1 MESGQIL
8 QNRFEDNINNM
19 KIDSERKHNL
29 KHSTKIQNFIFS
41 KRNIN
46 SSFFNKNINNIEND
60 KNEYAFNS
68 DLINNNISQV
78 IYLFEK
84 IHQDNSIS
92 LTKNQINEIK
102 KVLLDY
108 LTKIRKELSKD
119 NISIIQATNIFNTD
133 KTKIFCEL
141 LINPINDTYDPFIY
155 LESIWIINNLMFL
168 VAKFKELILFDI
180 TDITKYLIQFL
191 INIYKNQKDDGVK
204 YTLEEKVLRI
214 FGNLLYINNNILNL
228 FIDYSIIPFIIESLN
243 SPIPSFRIS
252 CLWIINKMLLTI
264 KKNGN
269 NEIISLFTTKTA
281 LSNYKFILSRIKNQ
295 NSIDEISE
303 LFWIF
308 NELVKYDSS
317 IIISI
322 FFYDINKKQNNNL
335 SNLNEEYII
344 NTFQFIVDNCFIN
357 KILQPSFRLISNLL
371 IICYK
376 DIKNEYLLSKLVQ
389 ILFEKQTF
397 FRYINELIYS
407 QKNTFDISFTIDIL
421 LLIFNLV
428 SFSPINSRA
437 YFKNGIINLINN
449 KEYLNNQD
457 IQQMLLFIYY
467 KMMKNNSFYF
477 ESNDEIVI
485 KSCLNLIQI
494 FKDNNN
500 ILYILIDLFYFYL
513 KASNINIGEN
523 IENELNILINTK
535 ENNPNNNLIFILM
548 KLSNLIQMKFINS
561 KVMNYI

>member
-119 NISIIQATNIFNTD
+119 NISIIQAKNIFNTD
-133 KTKIFCEL
+133 NTKIFCEL
-141 LINPINDTYDPFIY
+141 LINPMNDTYDPFIY

-535 ENNPNNNLIFILM
+535 ENNHNNNLIFILM
-548 KLSNLIQMKFINS
+548 ELSNLIKMKFNS
-561 KVMNYI
+561 I

>member
-60 KNEYAFNS
+60 INEYAFNS

-119 NISIIQATNIFNTD
+119 NISIIQAKNIFNTD

-317 IIISI
+317 KIISI

-344 NTFQFIVDNCFIN
+344 NTFQFIVDNCFID
-357 KILQPSFRLISNLL
+357 KILQPSFRLISNIL

-535 ENNPNNNLIFILM
+535 ENNHNNNLIFILM
-548 KLSNLIQMKFINS
+548 ELSNLIKMKFNS
-561 KVMNYI
+561 I

>member
-60 KNEYAFNS
+60 INEYAFNS

-92 LTKNQINEIK
+92 LAKNQINEIK

-119 NISIIQATNIFNTD
+119 NISIIQAKNIFNTD

-141 LINPINDTYDPFIY
+141 LINPMNDTYDPFIY

-535 ENNPNNNLIFILM
+535 ENNHNNNLIFILM
-548 KLSNLIQMKFINS
+548 ELSNLIKMKFNS
-561 KVMNYI
+561 I

>member
-60 KNEYAFNS
+60 INEYSLNS

-119 NISIIQATNIFNTD
+119 NISIIQAKNIFNTD
-133 KTKIFCEL
+133 NTKIFCEL
-141 LINPINDTYDPFIY
+141 LINPMNDTYDPFIY

-295 NSIDEISE
+295 NSIDEIS
-303 LFWIF
+303 
-308 NELVKYDSS
+308 
-317 IIISI
+317 
-322 FFYDINKKQNNNL
+322 
-335 SNLNEEYII
+335 
-344 NTFQFIVDNCFIN
+344 
-357 KILQPSFRLISNLL
+357 
-371 IICYK
+371 
-376 DIKNEYLLSKLVQ
+376 
-389 ILFEKQTF
+389 
-397 FRYINELIYS
+397 
-407 QKNTFDISFTIDIL
+407 
-421 LLIFNLV
+421 
-428 SFSPINSRA
+428 
-437 YFKNGIINLINN
+437 
-449 KEYLNNQD
+449 
-457 IQQMLLFIYY
+457 
-467 KMMKNNSFYF
+467 
-477 ESNDEIVI
+477 
-485 KSCLNLIQI
+485 
-494 FKDNNN
+494 
-500 ILYILIDLFYFYL
+500 
-513 KASNINIGEN
+513 
-523 IENELNILINTK
+523 
-535 ENNPNNNLIFILM
+535 
-548 KLSNLIQMKFINS
+548 
-561 KVMNYI
+561 

>member
-60 KNEYAFNS
+60 INEYSFNS

-119 NISIIQATNIFNTD
+119 NISIIQAKNIFNTD

-141 LINPINDTYDPFIY
+141 LINPMNDTYDPFIY

-548 KLSNLIQMKFINS
+548 KLSNLIQMKFNS
-561 KVMNYI
+561 I

>member
-1 MESGQIL
+1 M
-8 QNRFEDNINNM
+8 
-19 KIDSERKHNL
+19 
-29 KHSTKIQNFIFS
+29 
-41 KRNIN
+41 
-46 SSFFNKNINNIEND
+46 
-60 KNEYAFNS
+60 
-68 DLINNNISQV
+68 
-78 IYLFEK
+78 
-84 IHQDNSIS
+84 
-92 LTKNQINEIK
+92 
-102 KVLLDY
+102 
-108 LTKIRKELSKD
+108 
-119 NISIIQATNIFNTD
+119 
-133 KTKIFCEL
+133 
-141 LINPINDTYDPFIY
+141 
-155 LESIWIINNLMFL
+155 
-168 VAKFKELILFDI
+168 
-180 TDITKYLIQFL
+180 
-191 INIYKNQKDDGVK
+191 
-204 YTLEEKVLRI
+204 
-214 FGNLLYINNNILNL
+214 
-228 FIDYSIIPFIIESLN
+228 
-243 SPIPSFRIS
+243 
-252 CLWIINKMLLTI
+252 
-264 KKNGN
+264 
-269 NEIISLFTTKTA
+269 
-281 LSNYKFILSRIKNQ
+281 
-295 NSIDEISE
+295 
-303 LFWIF
+303 
-308 NELVKYDSS
+308 
-317 IIISI
+317 
-322 FFYDINKKQNNNL
+322 
-335 SNLNEEYII
+335 NEEYII

-357 KILQPSFRLISNLL
+357 KILQPSFRLISNIL

-397 FRYINELIYS
+397 FRYINELMYS

-500 ILYILIDLFYFYL
+500 ILYILIDLFYVYL

-548 KLSNLIQMKFINS
+548 
-561 KVMNYI
+561 

>member
-119 NISIIQATNIFNTD
+119 NISIIQAKNIFNTD

-141 LINPINDTYDPFIY
+141 LINPMNDTYDPFIY

-449 KEYLNNQD
+449 KEYQNNPD
-457 IQQMLLFIYY
+457 ILQMLLFIYY

-535 ENNPNNNLIFILM
+535 ENNHNNNLIFILM
-548 KLSNLIQMKFINS
+548 ELSNLIKMKFNS
-561 KVMNYI
+561 I

>member
-119 NISIIQATNIFNTD
+119 NISIIQAKNIFNTD

-535 ENNPNNNLIFILM
+535 ENNHNNNLIFILIE
-548 KLSNLIQMKFINS
+548 LSNLIKMKFNS
-561 KVMNYI
+561 I

>member
-60 KNEYAFNS
+60 INEYSFNS

-119 NISIIQATNIFNTD
+119 NISIIQAKNIFNTD

-548 KLSNLIQMKFINS
+548 KLSNLIQMKFNS
-561 KVMNYI
+561 I

>member
-1 MESGQIL
+1 MEGGQIFK
-8 QNRFEDNINNM
+8 NRFEDNINEM
-19 KIDSERKHNL
+19 KIDFEKNHNL
-29 KHSTKIQNFIFS
+29 KHSKKIQNFIFS

-46 SSFFNKNINNIEND
+46 SSFFNKNILTVENNQIED
-60 KNEYAFNS
+60 IFNT

-78 IYLFEK
+78 IGLFEK

-92 LTKNQINEIK
+92 LNKIQINEIK
-102 KVLLDY
+102 NFLLNY
-108 LTKIRKELSKD
+108 LTQIRKELSKE
-119 NISIIQATNIFNTD
+119 NISIIQAKNIFDNG
-133 KTKIFCEL
+133 KVKIFSEL
-141 LINPINDTYDPFIY
+141 LINPINDTSDPFIY

-168 VAKFKELILFDI
+168 VAKFKDLILFDI
-180 TDITKYLIQFL
+180 SDLTEHLIQFL

-204 YTLEEKVLRI
+204 YTLEEKIVRI
-214 FGNLLYINNNILNL
+214 FGNLLYINSDIVKL

-252 CLWIINKMLLTI
+252 CLWLLNKILLTI

-269 NEIISLFTTKTA
+269 NDIISLFTTKVA
-281 LSNYKFILSRIKNQ
+281 ISNYKFILSRNKSQ

-322 FFYDINKKQNNNL
+322 FFCDFNNSL
-335 SNLNEEYII
+335 NLNEEYII

-376 DIKNEYLLSKLVQ
+376 DIKNENLLSKMVQ
-389 ILFEKQTF
+389 ILFEKQPF
-397 FRYINELIYS
+397 FRYINELMYS
-407 QKNTFDISFTIDIL
+407 QKNKFDISFTKDLL

-428 SFSPINSRA
+428 SISPINSRA
-437 YFKNGIINLINN
+437 YFKNGIINLIHNKDYQNN
-449 KEYLNNQD
+449 YD

-485 KSCLNLIQI
+485 KSCLDLLKI
-494 FKDNNN
+494 FKDNND
-500 ILYILIDLFYFYL
+500 ILCILIDLFYFYL

-523 IENELNILINTK
+523 IEKELNILINTK
-535 ENNPNNNLIFILM
+535 GNITSNNYILILVE
-548 KLSNLIQMKFINS
+548 LSNLIQMKFNS
-561 KVMNYI
+561 M

>member
-60 KNEYAFNS
+60 INEYSFNS

-119 NISIIQATNIFNTD
+119 NISIIQAKNIFNTD

-141 LINPINDTYDPFIY
+141 LINPMNDTYDPFIY

-535 ENNPNNNLIFILM
+535 ENNHNNNLIFILM
-548 KLSNLIQMKFINS
+548 ELSNLIKMKFNS
-561 KVMNYI
+561 I

>member
-60 KNEYAFNS
+60 INEYSFNS

-119 NISIIQATNIFNTD
+119 NISIIQAKNIFNTD
-133 KTKIFCEL
+133 NTKIFCEL
-141 LINPINDTYDPFIY
+141 LINPMNDTYDPFIY

-548 KLSNLIQMKFINS
+548 KLSNLIQMKFNS
-561 KVMNYI
+561 I

>member
-60 KNEYAFNS
+60 INEYSFNS

-119 NISIIQATNIFNTD
+119 NISIIQAKNIFNTD

-141 LINPINDTYDPFIY
+141 LINPMNDTYDPFIY

-281 LSNYKFILSRIKNQ
+281 TSNYKFILSRIKNQ

-535 ENNPNNNLIFILM
+535 ENNHNNNLIFILM
-548 KLSNLIQMKFINS
+548 ELSNLIKMKFNS
-561 KVMNYI
+561 I

>member
-119 NISIIQATNIFNTD
+119 NISIIQAKNIFNTD

-141 LINPINDTYDPFIY
+141 LINPMNDTYDPFIY

-281 LSNYKFILSRIKNQ
+281 TSNYKFILSRIKNQ

-535 ENNPNNNLIFILM
+535 ENNHNNNLIFILM
-548 KLSNLIQMKFINS
+548 ELSNLIKMKFNS
-561 KVMNYI
+561 I

>member
-1 MESGQIL
+1 MI
-8 QNRFEDNINNM
+8 
-19 KIDSERKHNL
+19 
-29 KHSTKIQNFIFS
+29 IQ
-41 KRNIN
+41 
-46 SSFFNKNINNIEND
+46 
-60 KNEYAFNS
+60 
-68 DLINNNISQV
+68 
-78 IYLFEK
+78 LF
-84 IHQDNSIS
+84 
-92 LTKNQINEIK
+92 
-102 KVLLDY
+102 
-108 LTKIRKELSKD
+108 LSKT
-119 NISIIQATNIFNTD
+119 AT
-133 KTKIFCEL
+133 
-141 LINPINDTYDPFIY
+141 
-155 LESIWIINNLMFL
+155 
-168 VAKFKELILFDI
+168 
-180 TDITKYLIQFL
+180 
-191 INIYKNQKDDGVK
+191 
-204 YTLEEKVLRI
+204 
-214 FGNLLYINNNILNL
+214 
-228 FIDYSIIPFIIESLN
+228 
-243 SPIPSFRIS
+243 
-252 CLWIINKMLLTI
+252 
-264 KKNGN
+264 
-269 NEIISLFTTKTA
+269 
-281 LSNYKFILSRIKNQ
+281 SNYKFILSRIKNQ

-535 ENNPNNNLIFILM
+535 ENNHNNNLIFILM
-548 KLSNLIQMKFINS
+548 ELSNLIKMKFNLF
-561 KVMNYI
+561 

>member
-119 NISIIQATNIFNTD
+119 NISIIQAKNIFNTD

-317 IIISI
+317 KIISI

-548 KLSNLIQMKFINS
+548 KLSNLIQMKFNS
-561 KVMNYI
+561 I

>member
-60 KNEYAFNS
+60 INEYSFNS

-119 NISIIQATNIFNTD
+119 NISIIQAKNIFNTD
-133 KTKIFCEL
+133 KIKIFCEL
-141 LINPINDTYDPFIY
+141 LINPMNDTYDPFIY

-214 FGNLLYINNNILNL
+214 FGNLLYIKNNILNL

-535 ENNPNNNLIFILM
+535 ENNHNNNLIFILM
-548 KLSNLIQMKFINS
+548 ELSNLIKMKFNS
-561 KVMNYI
+561 I

>member
-60 KNEYAFNS
+60 INEYAFNS

-119 NISIIQATNIFNTD
+119 NISIIQAKNIFNTD

-535 ENNPNNNLIFILM
+535 ENKPNNNLIFILM
-548 KLSNLIQMKFINS
+548 KLSNLIQMKFNS
-561 KVMNYI
+561 I

>member
-1 MESGQIL
+1 
-8 QNRFEDNINNM
+8 
-19 KIDSERKHNL
+19 
-29 KHSTKIQNFIFS
+29 
-41 KRNIN
+41 
-46 SSFFNKNINNIEND
+46 
-60 KNEYAFNS
+60 
-68 DLINNNISQV
+68 V

-119 NISIIQATNIFNTD
+119 NISIIQAKNIFNTD

-317 IIISI
+317 KIISI

-500 ILYILIDLFYFYL
+500 ILFILIDLFYFYL

-535 ENNPNNNLIFILM
+535 ENNHNNNLIFILM
-548 KLSNLIQMKFINS
+548 ELSNLIKMKFNS
-561 KVMNYI
+561 I

>member
-60 KNEYAFNS
+60 INEYAFNS

-102 KVLLDY
+102 KVLLNY
-108 LTKIRKELSKD
+108 LTLIRKELSKD
-119 NISIIQATNIFNTD
+119 NISIIQAKNIFNTD

-214 FGNLLYINNNILNL
+214 FGTLLYINNNILNL

-317 IIISI
+317 KIISI

-535 ENNPNNNLIFILM
+535 ENNHNNNLIFILM
-548 KLSNLIQMKFINS
+548 ELSNLIKMKFNS
-561 KVMNYI
+561 I